1 MKRSLCFLLSV
12 LILAG
17 GAFAAAIGTAANA
30 VIPGDVQQIISVD
43 YRTLN
48 NSPTALAL
56 KERVMPDSL
65 KTFEQTLKSTGID
78 PDKDVDNLTFAAFRT
93 EKAGVRLI
101 GIAQGEFAR
110 TKILKKMKAQK
121 ISGTKYKQAFLY
133 PLNGGMEITFL
144 DDFTMLFGED
154 LAVKYALD
162 TRDGEHYSLYT
173 NSNLMDMVQSV
184 NSGAVWSVLDDKGT
198 QNMLKATLGDAAR
211 LADYDT
217 VKKRLLGSM
226 YTLDFNNG
234 VNFDLNVVTADQMT
248 AATLSSLIQ
257 AGLMVKKMSASP
269 VEKAAMEA
277 LKVDSDSGKL
287 QLHFKSDDQKFQS
300 LLHSDFFA
308 AISR

>member
-1 MKRSLCFLLSV
+1 MKRSFGLLLCV
-12 LILAG
+12 VTLAG

-30 VIPGDVQQIISVD
+30 VIPADVQQIISVD

-56 KERVMPDSL
+56 KDRVMPDSL
-65 KTFEQTLKSTGID
+65 KTFEQALRSTGID
-78 PDKDVDNLTFAAFRT
+78 PNNDVDNLTFAAFRT

-121 ISGTKYKQAFLY
+121 ITGTKYKQAMLY
-133 PLNGGMEITFL
+133 PLHGGMEITFL

-162 TRDGEHYSLYT
+162 TRDGDHYSMYT
-173 NSNLMDMVQSV
+173 NPNLMDMIQSV
-184 NSGAVWSVLDDKGT
+184 NAGAVWSVLDDKGT
-198 QNMLKATLGDAAR
+198 QNMLKSTLGDAAK

-217 VKKRLLGSM
+217 IKKRLLGSM
-226 YTLDFNNG
+226 YTMDFNNG
-234 VNFDLNVVTADQMT
+234 VNFDLNVVTADSMT

-257 AGLMVKKMSASP
+257 AGLMVKKMNASP
-269 VEKAAMEA
+269 IEKAAMEG
-277 LKVDSDSGKL
+277 LKVDSDSAKL

-300 LLHSDFFA
+300 LLHSDLFA
-308 AISR
+308 AITR

>member
-1 MKRSLCFLLSV
+1 MKRSLSLLLSV
-12 LILAG
+12 LILTG

-43 YRTLN
+43 YRTMN

-65 KTFEQTLKSTGID
+65 KTFETALKNTGID
-78 PDKDVDNLTFAAFRT
+78 PNKDVDNLTFAAFRT

-121 ISGTKYKQAFLY
+121 ITGTKYKQALLY
-133 PLNGGMEITFL
+133 PLNGGMEISFL

-154 LAVKYALD
+154 MAVKYALD

-173 NSNLMDMVQSV
+173 NSNLLDMIQSV

-198 QNMLKATLGDAAR
+198 QNMLRSTLGDAAK

-226 YTLDFNNG
+226 YTMDFNNG
-234 VNFDLNVVTADQMT
+234 VDFNLNVVTADSMT

-269 VEKAAMEA
+269 VEKAAMDG

-287 QLHFKSDDQKFQS
+287 QVHFKSDDQKFQS
-300 LLHSDFFA
+300 FLHSDFFNT
-308 AISR
+308 ISR